1 MVIFRRSRSV
11 SIFGIRAVGKTAYLV
26 MLINQLSKMVNI
38 KDMHFHSGF
47 DYYMK
52 MMSWILKGDGPQPT
66 KPADRI
72 LIHIKMKVDGKAI
85 EIRTLDVAGGDIEKM
100 GEVFK
105 ALIEGGDGYIFLVE
119 PTQEPERRVTQVWLI
134 YKLIEYLTQGF
145 KTRVNK
151 PLAIAFTKNDIY
163 GIKEPQKFFVEYT
176 KPVYN
181 LEQVLAR
188 IKKHEFFAISS
199 YGGDLEELK
208 MEGKSPTPVDVE
220 KPFLWITEN
229 S

>member
-1 MVIFRRSRSV
+1 MLFRRSKSI

-38 KDMHFHSGF
+38 RDMHFHSGL

-52 MMSWILKGDGPQPT
+52 MMQWILRGDGPQPT

-72 LIHIKMKVDGKAI
+72 LIHIKMKIENKSV
-85 EIRTLDVAGGDIEKM
+85 EIRTLDVAGGDIENM

-105 ALIEGGDGYIFLVE
+105 MLIEGGDGYIFLVE
-119 PTQEPERRVTQVWLI
+119 PTPDPERKVTQVWLI
-134 YKLIEYLTQGF
+134 YKLVEYLTQGF
-145 KTRVNK
+145 KYKVKK

-163 GIKEPQKFFVEYT
+163 GIKDPKKFFLEYT

-181 LEQVLAR
+181 LEQVLTR
-188 IKKHEFFAISS
+188 VKKHEFFAISS

-208 MEGKSPTPVDVE
+208 MQGLEPKPVDVE
-220 KPFLWITEN
+220 KPFLWVVEN